1 MGRSA
6 HDPAATQLGLLAPYP
21 VLPLGGAV
29 PARLREAAGLR
40 QGRGQEALGTPPQP
54 ASLPFLRKRG
64 GQRVSGTCLGHCLV
78 NDEELES
85 WLRG

>member
-40 QGRGQEALGTPPQP
+40 RGRGREALGTPPQP
-54 ASLPFLRKRG
+54 ASLHSLRNEEG
-64 GQRVSGTCLGHCLV
+64 SGCQGPVWVTA
-78 NDEELES
+78 
-85 WLRG
+85 